1 MPLSYYNTKDT
12 VPLSKLKERYITTF
26 VDNLK
31 DFEEEIIQNYN
42 NSNTKL
48 FIENDKAFLIINEF
62 CFIIIYYTKKIKE
75 KIVQCVNGCGID
87 ARKHISK

>member
-1 MPLSYYNTKDT
+1 MPLSFYNTKDT

-42 NSNTKL
+42 KSNTKL
-48 FIENDKAFLIINEF
+48 FIENEKAFLIINEF
-62 CFIIIYYTKKIKE
+62 CFIIIYYTKEIKDKIL
-75 KIVQCVNGCGID
+75 QCVNGCDVD
-87 ARKHISK
+87 AKKHISK

>member
-31 DFEEEIIQNYN
+31 DFEKEIILNYN
-42 NSNTKL
+42 NSSAKL

-62 CFIIIYYTKKIKE
+62 CFLIIYYNKEIKE
-75 KIVQCVNGCGID
+75 KIIQCVNGCD
-87 ARKHISK
+87 RNDRKHISK

>member
-31 DFEEEIIQNYN
+31 DFEDEIIQNYN
-42 NSNTKL
+42 NANTKL
-48 FIENDKAFLIINEF
+48 FIENEKTFLINNEF
-62 CFIIIYYTKKIKE
+62 CFIILYDNKEIKQE
-75 KIVQCVNGCGID
+75 IIECVKGCDNGD
-87 ARKHISK
+87 KKHISK